1 MSRDR
6 VGAMLLLVFFVV
18 YGYLST
24 KIILLPFQLDQA
36 FQART
41 VPQFLTFVGIIL
53 ALFLLFKPS
62 DLRPMD
68 TAGMTFKRVGLLC
81 ALMIF
86 YGLGVRSL
94 GFLVATTIFLSG
106 GFWVMGE
113 RRWIV
118 LVGGS
123 LPVVIGFWL
132 LMTQVL
138 DVFVAPFPAFLR

>member
-18 YGYLST
+18 YGFLST

-123 LPVVIGFWL
+123 LPIVIGFWL